1 MMPVRWLTSRSRTRC
16 SACRSS
22 CSAVFVATNFIVGRC
37 TASAMASASR
47 KSFFCPFEYGRTYRA
62 GINRASW
69 PSFWSPRLRW
79 CAPTQASMPIRHG
92 GIFENRASTWPR
104 DHFCR
109 STMAPCSSRPTT
121 WNEFLPMSMPTKA
134 IECLGASAF
143 GAPRKH
149 LLLVGQERTIPLPD
163 AASFGPNC
171 LTPSDKG
178 VHFVHIQIRPLYCR
192 DSDRIIVICYDRL
205 QTGLGVGITERV
217 GEPLLVAPCPLAVF
231 QPRIDLTR
239 LIVSEIDY
247 RNQASTSFQ
256 KFDVTLRCQVLID
269 INLLGLLS
277 ANINILEPVNI
288 EHAFDVQDPH
298 FSVATKC
305 HCPWSVTFR
314 DAIVEKLVVDALSG
328 NERPGE
334 KQFRHARV
342 GFDIMSQKIL
352 NCLVPADFQS
362 SLPSTFYGQFWRC
375 NHKKHHCCPV
385 QRWWF

>member
-1 MMPVRWLTSRSRTRC
+1 MPGAGLSRESPRKAPLGKPAFQPYWGKPAVRNDRGDRGNVGIIRSP
-16 SACRSS
+16 
-22 CSAVFVATNFIVGRC
+22 I
-37 TASAMASASR
+37 
-47 KSFFCPFEYGRTYRA
+47 
-62 GINRASW
+62 RASIL
-69 PSFWSPRLRW
+69 PDSHYQTPPHSALAASPQ
-79 CAPTQASMPIRHG
+79 APRVCTLSMSR
-92 GIFENRASTWPR
+92 FV
-104 DHFCR
+104 R
-109 STMAPCSSRPTT
+109 STVVPA
-121 WNEFLPMSMPTKA
+121 
-134 IECLGASAF
+134 
-143 GAPRKH
+143 
-149 LLLVGQERTIPLPD
+149 V
-163 AASFGPNC
+163 
-171 LTPSDKG
+171 
-178 VHFVHIQIRPLYCR
+178 
-192 DSDRIIVICYDRL
+192 
-205 QTGLGVGITERV
+205 VGIIERV

-288 EHAFDVQDPH
+288 EHAFDVQDTH

-328 NERPGE
+328 NERPDE

-375 NHKKHHCCPV
+375 NHKKHIN
-385 QRWWF
+385 